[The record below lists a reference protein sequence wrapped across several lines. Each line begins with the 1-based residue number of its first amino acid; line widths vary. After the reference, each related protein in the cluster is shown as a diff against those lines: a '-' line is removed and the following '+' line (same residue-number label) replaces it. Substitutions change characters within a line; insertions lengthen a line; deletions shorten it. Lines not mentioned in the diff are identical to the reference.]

1 MTLKIKDDYV
11 ADANSKRIAA
21 YLTSKAMRKEACTD
35 EEMMKIYSLT
45 VAEFN
50 RAADILIR
58 DGIAEK
64 VN

>member
-1 MTLKIKDDYV
+1 MTIKIKDSFV
-11 ADANSKRIAA
+11 VEANSNRIKG
-21 YLTSKAMRKEACTD
+21 YLLSKAMRKEACTD

-58 DGIAEK
+58 DGIAER